1 MPAFRHAPIGN
12 WKRYKF
18 DSVCA
23 AKVGFSLQ
31 SELANFL
38 LIKKAYNHM
47 NAVSFP
53 SRELSFQPILGAG
66 PSHNCQ
72 SSGR

>member
-23 AKVGFSLQ
+23 TKIGFSLQ
-31 SELANFL
+31 SEIANFL
-38 LIKKAYNHM
+38 LVKKTYNDI
-47 NAVSFP
+47 NAVGFP
-53 SRELSFQPILGAG
+53 SLKLSFQPILSAG

-72 SSGR
+72 SSSR